1 VAVLEGRDE
10 LRDWTR
16 LAAAAPKQLGV
27 ALFCRQCWLAA
38 AMGAFLP
45 GPNAISA
52 ALSAAAILQPLSKQA
67 APAALAGG
75 RRRRRQLD
83 GRGRHQQLNAQVLLR
98 SDMPFGCHA
107 TGFIDA
113 PYGGPRAHE
122 TARKQPDSPRSNTA
136 VRRRS
141 PASGGPPP
149 AARARS
155 ARQRHRGKTRRRAGP
170 RRCRACCR
178 SAGGSADATRA

>member
-1 VAVLEGRDE
+1 MLEGRDE

-27 ALFCRQCWLAA
+27 ALFCRQCGSAA

-52 ALSAAAILQPLSKQA
+52 ALRAAAILQHLSKQA

-75 RRRRRQLD
+75 RRQLD
-83 GRGRHQQLNAQVLLR
+83 GRGRHQQVNVQVLLL
-98 SDMPFGCHA
+98 SDMSFGCHA

-113 PYGGPRAHE
+113 HYGGPGAHE
-122 TARKQPDSPRSNTA
+122 TARKQPDSPPRANTA

>member
-1 VAVLEGRDE
+1 MAELEGRDE
-10 LRDWTR
+10 QRDWTR

-38 AMGAFLP
+38 AMGAFLH

-52 ALSAAAILQPLSKQA
+52 ALSEAAILQPLSKQA
-67 APAALAGG
+67 AGG
-75 RRRRRQLD
+75 RRQLD
-83 GRGRHQQLNAQVLLR
+83 GRGRHQQVNVQVLLL
-98 SDMPFGCHA
+98 SDMLFGCHA

-113 PYGGPRAHE
+113 HYGGPRAHE
-122 TARKQPDSPRSNTA
+122 TARKQPDSPRANTA